1 MPASPRL
8 VRRLLLVVAALAL
21 LAPIAPG
28 LPTTSASAQE
38 LPTPTVAVA
47 RASAETV
54 DVTWVSTAD
63 PHRWKVLAFSDGRY
77 LGQRTFPGNARSGRV
92 SQLPP
97 GTSITTWVV
106 PINDLGQWGTGAT
119 SPAVRLPRDPACPAV
134 SGTCVHVNA
143 KAPTRAATG
152 AGLGLTHGF
161 TAETDPYK
169 VTDIGIR
176 HWRIPALDAERWWY
190 ADLLGAT
197 TTAILSDVWANWY
210 TRPDGRVQSPWAD
223 WGAYRAWVTAVAGWH
238 AQNGVLP
245 DQWEVQNE
253 PGVHVF
259 DPAFPPTTDLLV
271 EQHRIAAEAIR
282 SVIPGAKVV
291 GPAVSPVLFGH
302 GVEDIQAFTAK
313 AAAAGLQLDALVW
326 HENVGASASTDGG
339 PHAVLQHI
347 ADAREAMAAAGMSNL
362 PIDITEFAAPYEQL
376 QPGSIVGYFSAFAR
390 GGVRYAG
397 TACWFRPNAAGQLAD
412 SCFAKPG
419 TLDGLLLNDG
429 KTPTDAW
436 WTYKAYNQLSTAGAR
451 FVPTSV
457 DDPATSAVATVD
469 GTPVRTLVGRH
480 TGCTAA
486 DGPCPTGTTPG
497 GKENVTVRM
506 TTPTAGS
513 WDIVVSK
520 IASNGGASSGP
531 TVLKRLTVSAGTSAI
546 SIGAYSLA
554 DGDVLQ
560 VDATPTPVKAPA
572 AAKRR

>member
-1 MPASPRL
+1 MPPTTLA
-8 VRRLLLVVAALAL
+8 RRLLLVVTTIAL

-28 LPTTSASAQE
+28 LPTTTAGAQE
-38 LPTPTVAVA
+38 LPIPLAAVA
-47 RASAETV
+47 TASAEAV
-54 DVTWVSTAD
+54 DITWVATAD
-63 PHRWKVLAFSDGRY
+63 PHRWKVLAFSDDRY
-77 LGQRTFPGNARSGRV
+77 VGQRTFPGSARAGRV

-106 PINDLGQWGTGAT
+106 PINELGHWSTGAT
-119 SPAVRLPRDPACPAV
+119 SLPVRLPRDTSCPAV
-134 SGTCVHVNA
+134 HGTCVHVNA
-143 KAPTRAATG
+143 LAPTTQATG

-169 VTDIGIR
+169 ATDLGIR

-197 TTAILSDVWANWY
+197 TTAILSDVWANWF
-210 TRPDGRVQSPWAD
+210 TRPDGRIASPWAD
-223 WGAYRAWVTAVAGWH
+223 WDAYRGWVTAVASWH
-238 AQNGVLP
+238 LQNGVLP

-259 DPAFPPTTDLLV
+259 DPALPPTTELLV

-302 GVEDIQAFTAK
+302 GVEDIEAFTSQ
-313 AAAAGLQLDALVW
+313 AAAAGLRLDAIAW
-326 HENVGASASTDGG
+326 HENEGASATTDGG
-339 PHAVLQHI
+339 PGAVLQHI
-347 ADAREAMAAAGMSNL
+347 ADARAAMEAAGMGHL
-362 PIDITEFAAPYEQL
+362 PIDITEFAAYHEQL

-397 TACWFRPNAAGQLAD
+397 TACWPRANAAGQWAD
-412 SCFAKPG
+412 SCFARPG
-419 TLDGLLLNDG
+419 TLDGLLLADG

-436 WTYKAYNQLSTAGAR
+436 WTYRAYNQLSVAGAR
-451 FVPTSV
+451 FLPTSV
-457 DDPATSAVATVD
+457 DDPATSAVATLS
-469 GTPVRTLVGRH
+469 GATVRSLVGRH

-486 DGPCPTGTTPG
+486 DGPCPSGTTPG
-497 GKENVTVRM
+497 PKEDVTVRM
-506 TTPTAGS
+506 TAPSAGS

-520 IASNGGASSGP
+520 IASNAGASSGP
-531 TVLKRLTVSAGTSAI
+531 TVLKRLTVTAGTSAFTV
-546 SIGAYSLA
+546 GAYALA

-560 VDATPTPVKAPA
+560 VDATPTP
-572 AAKRR
+572 AKGRRR